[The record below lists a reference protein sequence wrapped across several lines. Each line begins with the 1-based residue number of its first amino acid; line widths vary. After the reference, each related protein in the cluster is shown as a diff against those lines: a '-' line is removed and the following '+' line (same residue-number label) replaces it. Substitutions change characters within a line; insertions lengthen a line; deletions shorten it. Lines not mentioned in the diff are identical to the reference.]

1 MWFLLARVSVRS
13 HRCAALVIAG
23 LVMALAVPAGASAAG
38 FSAKL
43 TAPNHTPTANKKWPI
58 TVTVTRGRTKLSGR
72 VRYQFLFQG
81 QVEAS
86 RPGHAFSR
94 GVYHDSLL
102 FPGEAIGHVL
112 SLHVIVTTK
121 YGTIALPWWIKTR
134 A

>member
-1 MWFLLARVSVRS
+1 MRFLLVRIGVRS
-13 HRCAALVIAG
+13 HRRAALVMAG
-23 LVMALAVPAGASAAG
+23 LVLALAAPAAASAAA

-58 TVTVTRGRTKLSGR
+58 TVTVTRGQTKLSGS

-94 GVYHDSLL
+94 GVYHDTLL

-121 YGTIALPWWIKTR
+121 YGTVALPWWIKTR

>member
-1 MWFLLARVSVRS
+1 MNRHFLFA
-13 HRCAALVIAG
+13 AAL
-23 LVMALAVPAGASAAG
+23 LALAVPAGASAAG